1 MKKSKNLVLLALL
14 CVMGLA
20 MAGCL
25 FKRQRVTTRE
35 FILTPILASESKSK
49 VARPIQ
55 VEVGFVKMPSYLL
68 RESMAVRQSAGEF
81 KYLENARWAERL
93 DRGFRRVLMENLST
107 LLASEETHSSSS
119 DESESKLIVSV
130 DVQQFDVDTNGNG
143 TLIAT
148 WRLSR
153 QSIEELPKTGQSQLK
168 QSGPAPKGNPQAIA
182 ATLSEL
188 TSQFSRELASAIRTY
203 TEAKANKQ

>member
-1 MKKSKNLVLLALL
+1 MKKSRNLVWLTLLCGLALL
-14 CVMGLA
+14 

-35 FILTPILASESKSK
+35 FILTPIPASESTQNATRL
-49 VARPIQ
+49 VN

-81 KYLENARWAERL
+81 RYLENARWAERL
-93 DRGFRRVLMENLST
+93 DRGFRRVLMENLSA
-107 LLASEETHSSSS
+107 LLASERSHPSSS
-119 DESESKLIVSV
+119 DESESRLMVSV

-143 TLIAT
+143 TLVAT
-148 WRLSR
+148 WRLNR
-153 QSIEELPKTGQSQLK
+153 QSGDELPKTGQSQLK
-168 QSGPAPKGNPQAIA
+168 QSGPAPKCNPQAIA

-188 TSQFSRELASAIRTY
+188 TSQFSRELANEIRACPR
-203 TEAKANKQ
+203 AKSN